1 MIKGLKELYYYHQNL
16 IEHSGISKDGLLIC
30 DEKNTFYKSHENL
43 FTRFSSSSARSFANA
58 YGGAKPILAK
68 SILLLAL

>member
-43 FTRFSSSSARSFANA
+43 FTRLVAHRQDH
-58 YGGAKPILAK
+58 
-68 SILLLAL
+68 LLMHMEELNPF